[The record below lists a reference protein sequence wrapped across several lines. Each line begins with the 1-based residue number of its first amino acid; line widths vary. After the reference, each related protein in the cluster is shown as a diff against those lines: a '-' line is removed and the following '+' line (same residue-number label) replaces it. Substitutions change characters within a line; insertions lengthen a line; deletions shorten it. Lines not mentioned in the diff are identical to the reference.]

1 MFVDPLSGY
10 LRPYLIRQN
19 NLATLLACLINFL
32 LTVVRPTGAEWKI
45 FQGDFYTVLI
55 SETIDQRLKQKQI
68 KLQLSAPYD
77 HAQNGCVKVNI
88 GVVMDRCRTVMIE
101 DRAPRNLWG
110 YAVEYI
116 CHTIN
121 CARVLARNDKT
132 AHELIHGLKSDVSK
146 FEPFYVPGIAY
157 ASADERRN
165 KHWTNKGEPTRF
177 LGYSEHCKD
186 SNIILYV
193 KTRAI

>member
-1 MFVDPLSGY
+1 M
-10 LRPYLIRQN
+10 
-19 NLATLLACLINFL
+19 
-32 LTVVRPTGAEWKI
+32 E
-45 FQGDFYTVLI
+45 DFPRYTVLI

-146 FEPFYVPGIAY
+146 FVPFYVPGIAY